1 MTQTFEDKQNIEF
14 NDKFAFCYDL
24 LENDSCNLFVTGK
37 AGTGKSTLLE
47 YFRDHTSKKTVFLAP
62 TGVAAVN
69 IKGQTIHSFFC
80 FRPDTTPEN
89 VYNIRLHRS
98 QRRLFASLEAV
109 VIDEVSMVRAD
120 LLDSIDAFLRLYG
133 KKKDQPFGGVQMIF
147 FGDLYQLPPVVT
159 SREQSLFRD
168 VYPSPF
174 FFSAKSYKHLNLRLV
189 ELEKIYRQSDQEFIN
204 LLGGLRNRSFSRWDM
219 VELNRRVNPGFKIP
233 RGEYYISLTTTNA
246 IADRVNQE
254 QLAQLDGKVCERD
267 GDLIGDFKEK
277 DLPTR
282 LTLKLKEGA
291 QVMMLNNDSQGR
303 WVNGTIGKITFLDE
317 EGFGEGSV
325 EVKLQGGNIVE
336 VKPVTWEMFRFF
348 FNEDTQGIES
358 EVVGS
363 FSQLPLKLAWAVTI
377 HKSQGKTFDKV
388 IIDIGN
394 GTFSHGQIY
403 VAMSR
408 CTTFEGIVLRKPIY
422 DHHVL
427 LDPRVVE
434 YMSANQCS

>member
-1 MTQTFEDKQNIEF
+1 MTQTFEDKQNIDF
-14 NDKFAFCYDL
+14 NDKFAYCYNL
-24 LENDSCNLFVTGK
+24 LENDNCNLFVTGK

-47 YFRDHTSKKTVFLAP
+47 YFRDHTTKKVVFLAP

-89 VYNIRLHRS
+89 VFNIRLHRS
-98 QRRLFASLEAV
+98 QRRMYQSLDAV

-120 LLDSIDAFLRLYG
+120 LLDCIDSFLRMYG
-133 KKKDQPFGGVQMIF
+133 KDKDKPFGGVQMIF

-159 SREQSLFRD
+159 RREQSLFKE
-168 VYPSPF
+168 VYNSPF
-174 FFSAKSYKHLNLRLV
+174 FFDAKCYKHLNLKLV
-189 ELEKIYRQSDQEFIN
+189 ELDKIYRQSDQEFIK
-204 LLGGLRNRSFSRWDM
+204 LLGGLRNRSFSRWDI
-219 VELNRRVNPGFKIP
+219 VELNRRVNPQFRIP

-246 IADRVNQE
+246 IADRINQE
-254 QLAQLDGKVCERD
+254 QLSQLDGKLCERE

-277 DLPTR
+277 DLPTK
-282 LTLKLKEGA
+282 LTLGLKEGA
-291 QVMMLNNDSQGR
+291 QVMLLNNDPQGR
-303 WVNGTIGKITFLDE
+303 WINGSIGKLTFLDE

-325 EVKLQGGNIVE
+325 EVKLQGGSIVE
-336 VKPVTWEMFRFF
+336 VKPVIWEMFRFF
-348 FNEDTQGIES
+348 LNEDTQGIES

-377 HKSQGKTFDKV
+377 HKSQGKTFDRV

-408 CTTFEGIVLRKPIY
+408 CTTFEGIVLRRPIY

-434 YMSANQCS
+434 FMSANQCS